1 MGGKKRGKNGSE
13 KGKAGS
19 EDPDDEF
26 RPPHPMWI
34 PITVGFLMH
43 GGGGGMLHPAL
54 IQPVP
59 TPATKGTHTKGSLG
73 GLAPKMS

>member
-1 MGGKKRGKNGSE
+1 M
-13 KGKAGS
+13 S

>member
-1 MGGKKRGKNGSE
+1 MGQR
-13 KGKAGS
+13 KGKLGLKTPMMSSDPHTPCGS
-19 EDPDDEF
+19 PSLWASLCMG
-26 RPPHPMWI
+26 R
-34 PITVGFLMH
+34 
-43 GGGGGMLHPAL
+43 GMLHPAL

>member
-1 MGGKKRGKNGSE
+1 
-13 KGKAGS
+13 
-19 EDPDDEF
+19 
-26 RPPHPMWI
+26 
-34 PITVGFLMH
+34 
-43 GGGGGMLHPAL
+43 MLHPAL